1 MTSIPQKASSPT
13 TKKKEKKV
21 AIAEKQI
28 DPSNTGSAL
37 FQIQRFTQ
45 RIQQLTN
52 HLQRNKKDNVTKR
65 SLIRLVGKR
74 SKMTKYLQRKS
85 PDLYETLSQ
94 R

>member
-1 MTSIPQKASSPT
+1 MNSIPQKTSST
-13 TKKKEKKV
+13 TIKKAGEKV
-21 AIAEKQI
+21 TIAEKQI
-28 DPSNTGSAL
+28 DPANTGSAL

-74 SKMTKYLQRKS
+74 NKMTKYLQRKS
-85 PDLYETLSQ
+85 PDLYEILAQ
-94 R
+94 K

>member
-1 MTSIPQKASSPT
+1 MNNISEKASST
-13 TKKKEKKV
+13 TIKKEGKK
-21 AIAEKQI
+21 ATTAEKQV
-28 DPSNTGSAL
+28 DPTNTGSAL

-45 RIQQLTN
+45 RIQQLTH

-85 PDLYETLSQ
+85 PDLYETISKK
-94 R
+94 

>member
-1 MTSIPQKASSPT
+1 MNSTSQKTSDT
-13 TKKKEKKV
+13 IIKKKESK
-21 AIAEKQI
+21 AALAEKQI
-28 DPSNTGSAL
+28 DPTNTGSAL

-45 RIQQLTN
+45 RIQQLTS

-85 PDLYETLSQ
+85 PDLYESISQ
-94 R
+94 K

>member
-1 MTSIPQKASSPT
+1 MTSTPQKASTTT
-13 TKKKEKKV
+13 TKKKETKV
-21 AIAEKQI
+21 ATPEKQI
-28 DPSNTGSAL
+28 DPNNTGSPL
-37 FQIQRFTQ
+37 FQIQRFTE
-45 RIQQLTN
+45 RIQQLTS

-74 SKMTKYLQRKS
+74 SKMTKYLQRTS